1 MAKLNYNEVLPKR
14 TVIMDDNPYV
24 VLSSNISK
32 KDRQKASNNVKMKN
46 LRTGNV
52 VDRTFH
58 QSDVLEEADLE
69 KRPIIFIFHNQK
81 NGEYMFHK
89 AGNPSDR
96 FPLSDE
102 MVGPEGKWLKERVEL
117 NALVFNEEVIGVQI
131 PIKVEL
137 AVTEAS
143 DAVKGNTSSGAT
155 KEVTVETG
163 ATLQVPQFINQG
175 DIISINTETGQYS
188 ERVEKA

>member
-1 MAKLNYNEVLPKR
+1 MVKIEYNQITVKK
-14 TVIMDDNPYV
+14 TVIMDDDPWV
-24 VLSSNISK
+24 VLSNSIAK

-46 LRTGNV
+46 LRSGNV

-58 QSDVLEEADLE
+58 QSDVLEEAELE
-69 KRPIIFIFHNQK
+69 KRPIVFIFHNIK
-81 NGEYMFHK
+81 SGEYMFHTV
-89 AGNPSDR
+89 GNPGDR

-102 MVGPEGKWLKERVEL
+102 MVGPEGKWLKERTEL
-117 NALVFNEEVIGVQI
+117 NALVFNDKVIGVQI

-137 AVTEAS
+137 SVTEAS

-163 ATLQVPQFINQG
+163 ALVQVPQFINKG
-175 DIISINTETGQYS
+175 DVISINTETGQYS
-188 ERVEKA
+188 ERVKKA